1 MHATLQDV
9 SPRAFINI
17 HTFVSM
23 ELLTCS
29 QCTKTFQPPSATFT
43 PNTLIQIQSRDV
55 FSCCSIQVHQ
65 ACLAWEWVQW
75 ESECQH
81 ETKTVRG
88 HLWHQLQ
95 EEVVQA
101 VNSKSQQQ
109 ATSVAKCSDTV
120 HIADLCCENAAEDC
134 SREWQRAHRQI
145 SQRTRTIRPLL
156 PLYDYIA
163 IPHLSMIFLLSSD

>member
-1 MHATLQDV
+1 MLQDV

-29 QCTKTFQPPSATFT
+29 QCTKTFQPPCYLYPQHFDTN
-43 PNTLIQIQSRDV
+43 PEQRDV
-55 FSCCSIQVHQ
+55 FSCCSIQVHH

-75 ESECQH
+75 ESESQH
-81 ETKTVRG
+81 ETKTVWG

-95 EEVVQA
+95 EEVAQA
-101 VNSKSQQQ
+101 MNSKSQQQ

-120 HIADLCCENAAEDC
+120 YIADPCCENAAEDC
-134 SREWQRAHRQI
+134 SCEWQRAHRQI
-145 SQRTRTIRPLL
+145 SQRTRTVRPLL
-156 PLYDYIA
+156 PLYFI
-163 IPHLSMIFLLSSD
+163 